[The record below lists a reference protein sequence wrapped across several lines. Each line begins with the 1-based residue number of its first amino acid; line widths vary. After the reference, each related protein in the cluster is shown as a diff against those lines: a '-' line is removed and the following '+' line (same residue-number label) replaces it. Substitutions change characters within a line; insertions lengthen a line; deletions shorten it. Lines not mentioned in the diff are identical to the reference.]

1 MASFTVVHLAILTK
15 TLKVVKPILWAIV
28 SLCKVVETMEVGLM
42 GVVQTMDQATL
53 LVVVVAVLETTTM
66 VVAVVMVI
74 KKDMTTGKVKIQ
86 YYLDDRD
93 VVVLLRHYIIV
104 YNWG

>member
-1 MASFTVVHLAILTK
+1 
-15 TLKVVKPILWAIV
+15 
-28 SLCKVVETMEVGLM
+28 MEVGTL
-42 GVVQTMDQATL
+42 GVVQPMHQATL
-53 LVVVVAVLETTTM
+53 VVVVVAVLETTTM
-66 VVAVVMVI
+66 VAVVIII

>member
-1 MASFTVVHLAILTK
+1 
-15 TLKVVKPILWAIV
+15 
-28 SLCKVVETMEVGLM
+28 MEVGTL
-42 GVVQTMDQATL
+42 GVVQPMHKATL
-53 LVVVVAVLETTTM
+53 VVVVVAVLETTTM
-66 VVAVVMVI
+66 VVVVVIII

>member
-1 MASFTVVHLAILTK
+1 
-15 TLKVVKPILWAIV
+15 
-28 SLCKVVETMEVGLM
+28 MEVGTL
-42 GVVQTMDQATL
+42 GVVQPMHQAT
-53 LVVVVAVLETTTM
+53 LVVVVAVLETTTT
-66 VVAVVMVI
+66 VAVVIII

>member
-1 MASFTVVHLAILTK
+1 
-15 TLKVVKPILWAIV
+15 
-28 SLCKVVETMEVGLM
+28 MEVGTL
-42 GVVQTMDQATL
+42 GVVQPMHQATL
-53 LVVVVAVLETTTM
+53 VVVVVAVLETTTT
-66 VVAVVMVI
+66 VVAVVIVI

-93 VVVLLRHYIIV
+93 VVVLRHYIIV

>member
-1 MASFTVVHLAILTK
+1 
-15 TLKVVKPILWAIV
+15 
-28 SLCKVVETMEVGLM
+28 MEVGTL
-42 GVVQTMDQATL
+42 GVVQPIHQAT
-53 LVVVVAVLETTTM
+53 LVVVVAVLETTTT
-66 VVAVVMVI
+66 VVVVVIVI

>member
-1 MASFTVVHLAILTK
+1 
-15 TLKVVKPILWAIV
+15 
-28 SLCKVVETMEVGLM
+28 MEVGTL
-42 GVVQTMDQATL
+42 GVVQPMHKAT
-53 LVVVVAVLETTTM
+53 VVVVAVLETTTM
-66 VVAVVMVI
+66 VVVVVIII